1 MTWDLLRNMKKT
13 LLAVTALVLLLTG
26 TQFADDSKDWTA
38 SSGSP
43 DILYRWQEF
52 DNSYA
57 CFLEFRDQQQGTGY
71 TTFDAAVDYRSTDL
85 DQDNRPKLKTDNQ
98 HIVTAPNRTATSRIP
113 NCVGVIQAT
122 VTLLQRH

>member
-13 LLAVTALVLLLTG
+13 LLAVAGLVLLLTG

-85 DQDNRPKLKTDNQ
+85 DQDKRPIAKTDNE

-122 VTLLQRH
+122 VTLIQRH